1 MAPPKRNL
9 DALVSD
15 AAGDVA
21 APAPLRRG
29 RGVEGILSTP
39 DTPAASPAPPA
50 PEPARPQADTA
61 TSPHV
66 NMPPASAS
74 TAAPPGKTRPVHK
87 VSSYRIDPALARR
100 VKVYAAMHDL
110 NDYEVVE
117 AALRAW
123 LDAHE
128 RAEG

>member
-15 AAGDVA
+15 AAGDVTG
-21 APAPLRRG
+21 PAPLRRG

-39 DTPAASPAPPA
+39 AAPPAAPAVEAPVRPQPGAPVSPPVDTPAAPAPPA
-50 PEPARPQADTA
+50 NTRAR
-61 TSPHV
+61 
-66 NMPPASAS
+66 
-74 TAAPPGKTRPVHK
+74 TRPVYK

-117 AALRAW
+117 AALSAW

-128 RAEG
+128 GTAG

>member
-15 AAGDVA
+15 AAGDVTG
-21 APAPLRRG
+21 PAPLRRG

-39 DTPAASPAPPA
+39 AAPPA
-50 PEPARPQADTA
+50 DVPTRPQADVPA
-61 TSPHV
+61 SPHV
-66 NMPPASAS
+66 NMPTSP
-74 TAAPPGKTRPVHK
+74 APPPNARAKTRPVYK

-117 AALRAW
+117 AALAAW

-128 RAEG
+128 GAAG